1 MNSIGLFDIIHNFTV
16 LFQLTSTFIYSTFSN
31 RFLILTKLTISKHTL
46 KQPIYPHP
54 LRLWSI
60 SLKYFT
66 LYFKLGNKT
75 TQASHMI
82 YTALLSNHVNAA
94 TIFCQVHTEDTFFL
108 FFIYFFFSPS
118 YSYSF
123 NNNFFLTY
131 TIFLIF
137 IFIFFTIL
145 IIHSLLFLSSKHVK
159 NKKTIC
165 KMIL

>member
-1 MNSIGLFDIIHNFTV
+1 MNSIGLFDTIHNFTV

-108 FFIYFFFSPS
+108 FFFFCFFFLIFFQP

-123 NNNFFLTY
+123 NNNFF
-131 TIFLIF
+131 
-137 IFIFFTIL
+137 
-145 IIHSLLFLSSKHVK
+145 
-159 NKKTIC
+159 
-165 KMIL
+165 